1 MTPIELTLA
10 AVLLLHIVYTHYSLN
25 KMDKLLSDSV
35 LKCALVLKTH
45 NDHLVFIWDHLELEG
60 KKDNSVDN
68 TAEEKK
74 DE

>member
-25 KMDKLLSDSV
+25 KLDKLLSDSM
-35 LKCALVLKTH
+35 LKATLVLKIH

-60 KKDNSVDN
+60 KTGNSVNN